1 MEALGLEEHG
11 GAVRAG
17 FLHYNTAVEAARLC
31 EAVEEIARAGR
42 GAARVPRRDE
52 APA

>member
-17 FLHYNTAVEAARLC
+17 FLHYNTADEAERLCDAVAEIAARG
-31 EAVEEIARAGR
+31 A
-42 GAARVPRRDE
+42 GAATEPRRDE